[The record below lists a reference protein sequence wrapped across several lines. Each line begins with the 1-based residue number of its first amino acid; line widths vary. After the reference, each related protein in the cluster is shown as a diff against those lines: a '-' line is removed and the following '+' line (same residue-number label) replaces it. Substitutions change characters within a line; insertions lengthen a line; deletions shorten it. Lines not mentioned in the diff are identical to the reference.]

1 MVNYDIKRVDNV
13 RRNTE
18 RAHLLLRSYARNISQ
33 QVPITTIRKDM
44 IANDTG
50 TLDENTIMDY
60 VKALK
65 SYMSSK
71 ISKHGIPTSGAKLQS
86 ARVTPDIL

>member
-1 MVNYDIKRVDNV
+1 
-13 RRNTE
+13 
-18 RAHLLLRSYARNISQ
+18 
-33 QVPITTIRKDM
+33 M